1 MGHRRSRPEIL
12 LILPE
17 KYVYAYDM
25 LSHLFLGMSLL
36 GAEWVLILLVILSV
50 LSIALIFDRV
60 LFYRAAQAGIVDF
73 RNKIRSA
80 VASGNWES
88 AEKTAEQR
96 LNSMPKDRPD
106 LETEMTYSL
115 IKHSRGQSGQKS
127 SPEVLSEL
135 ARDAVFRSRLGWDK
149 NLAILA
155 TIGSNSPFLGL
166 FGTVLG
172 IIKAF
177 HELRQDSGVGIQA
190 VSSGISEA
198 LVATAV
204 GILVA
209 IPAVVAFNMFQ
220 RRVKASM
227 NEAEALKSYLIGKL
241 AE

>member
-1 MGHRRSRPEIL
+1 
-12 LILPE
+12 
-17 KYVYAYDM
+17 
-25 LSHLFLGMSLL
+25 MSLL

-60 LFYRAAQAGIVDF
+60 LFYRAAQAGLTEF
-73 RNKIRSA
+73 RNKIRGA
-80 VASGNWES
+80 VASGNWEG
-88 AEKTAEQR
+88 AERTAEER
-96 LNSMPKDRPD
+96 LKSMSKDRAD

-115 IKHSRGQSGQKS
+115 IKYSRAQSGQSVKKT

-135 ARDAVFRSRLGWDK
+135 ARDAVYRSRSGWDK
-149 NLAILA
+149 NLAVLA

-177 HELRQDSGVGIQA
+177 HDLRQESGIGIQA

-227 NEAEALKSYLIGKL
+227 NEAEALKSYLIGNL

>member
-1 MGHRRSRPEIL
+1 
-12 LILPE
+12 
-17 KYVYAYDM
+17 M

-60 LFYRAAQAGIVDF
+60 LFYRAAQSGLVDF
-73 RNKIRSA
+73 RNKIRGA
-80 VASGNWES
+80 VASGNWDS
-88 AEKTAEQR
+88 AEKTAEER
-96 LNSMPKDRPD
+96 LKSMSKDRAD
-106 LETEMTYSL
+106 LETEMAYEL
-115 IKHSRGQSGQKS
+115 IKARGQAGQKS
-127 SPEVLSEL
+127 SPEVLSEV

-149 NLAILA
+149 NLAVLA

-177 HELRQDSGVGIQA
+177 HDLRQEAGVGIQA

-227 NEAEALKSYLIGKL
+227 NEAEALKSYLIGKI
-241 AE
+241 AG

>member
-1 MGHRRSRPEIL
+1 
-12 LILPE
+12 
-17 KYVYAYDM
+17 
-25 LSHLFLGMSLL
+25 MSLL
-36 GAEWVLILLVILSV
+36 GAEWVLILLVILSI

-60 LFYRAAQAGIVDF
+60 LFYRAAQAGLTDF
-73 RNKIRSA
+73 RNKIRGA

-88 AEKTAEQR
+88 AEKTAEER
-96 LNSMPKDRPD
+96 LKSMSQDRAD
-106 LETEMTYSL
+106 LETEMTYAL
-115 IKHSRGQSGQKS
+115 IKQARGKSGQKS
-127 SPEVLSEL
+127 SAEVLSEI
-135 ARDAVFRSRLGWDK
+135 ARDAVYRARTGWDK
-149 NLAILA
+149 NLAVLA

-177 HELRQDSGVGIQA
+177 HDLRQEAGIGIQA

-227 NEAEALKSYLIGKL
+227 NEAEALKSYLIGNL

>member
-1 MGHRRSRPEIL
+1 
-12 LILPE
+12 
-17 KYVYAYDM
+17 M

-50 LSIALIFDRV
+50 LSISLIFDRV
-60 LFYRAAQAGIVDF
+60 LFYRAARSGLAEF
-73 RNKIRSA
+73 REKIRSA
-80 VASGNWES
+80 VASGNWEG
-88 AEKTAEQR
+88 AEKVASDR
-96 LNSMPKDRPD
+96 LQSMSKDRAD
-106 LETEMTYSL
+106 LETEMAYEL
-115 IKHSRGQSGQKS
+115 LKNKKS

-135 ARDAVFRSRLGWDK
+135 ARDAVFRARLGWDK

-155 TIGSNSPFLGL
+155 TIGTNSPFLGL

-177 HELRQDSGVGIQA
+177 HDLRQEAGVGIQA

-241 AE
+241 AQ

>member
-1 MGHRRSRPEIL
+1 
-12 LILPE
+12 
-17 KYVYAYDM
+17 M

-36 GAEWVLILLVILSV
+36 GAEWVLILLVLLSV
-50 LSIALIFDRV
+50 LSIALIFDRA
-60 LFYRAAQAGIVDF
+60 LFYRGARSGLAEF
-73 RNKIRSA
+73 REKIRQA
-80 VASGNWES
+80 VASGNWDS
-88 AEKTAEQR
+88 AEKAAQER
-96 LNSMPKDRPD
+96 LQSMPRDRAD
-106 LETEMTYSL
+106 LETEMTYEL
-115 IKHSRGQSGQKS
+115 LKHSRGQNGAK
-127 SPEVLSEL
+127 SPEVLSEV
-135 ARDAVFRSRLGWDK
+135 ARDAVFRSRLSWDK

-155 TIGSNSPFLGL
+155 TIGSNAPFIGL

-177 HELRQDSGVGIQA
+177 HDLRQESGVGIQA

-241 AE
+241 AD

>member
-1 MGHRRSRPEIL
+1 
-12 LILPE
+12 
-17 KYVYAYDM
+17 M

-36 GAEWVLILLVILSV
+36 GAEWVLILLVLLSV
-50 LSIALIFDRV
+50 LSISLIFDRV
-60 LFYRAAQAGIVDF
+60 LFYRAARSGLAEF
-73 RNKIRSA
+73 REKIRSS
-80 VASGNWES
+80 VASGNWDS
-88 AEKTAEQR
+88 AEKTAKDR
-96 LNSMPKDRPD
+96 LQSMPKDRAD
-106 LETEMTYSL
+106 LETEMTYEL
-115 IKHSRGQSGQKS
+115 IQQSRGQNGKKS
-127 SPEVLSEL
+127 SPEVLSEV
-135 ARDAVFRSRLGWDK
+135 ARDAVYRARLGWDK
-149 NLAILA
+149 NLAALA

-177 HELRQDSGVGIQA
+177 HDLKQEAGVGVQA

-209 IPAVVAFNMFQ
+209 IPAVVAFNLFQ

>member
-1 MGHRRSRPEIL
+1 
-12 LILPE
+12 
-17 KYVYAYDM
+17 M
-25 LSHLFLGMSLL
+25 LSHIFLGMSLL

-50 LSIALIFDRV
+50 LSISLIFDRI
-60 LFYRAAQAGIVDF
+60 LFYRAAQAGLPEF
-73 RNKIRSA
+73 RETIRQA
-80 VASGNWES
+80 VASGNREK
-88 AEKTAEQR
+88 AEKAAQER
-96 LNSMPKDRPD
+96 LSKMANSRAD
-106 LETEMTYSL
+106 LETEMTYEL
-115 IKHSRGQSGQKS
+115 LRHSRVQSGKKT
-127 SPEVLSEL
+127 SPDVLGEV

-155 TIGSNSPFLGL
+155 TIGNNAPFIGL

-177 HELRQDSGVGIQA
+177 HDLKQESGVGIQA

-209 IPAVVAFNMFQ
+209 IPAVAAFNMFQ
-220 RRVKASM
+220 RRVKTSM
-227 NEAEALKSYLIGKL
+227 SEAEALKSYLIGKL